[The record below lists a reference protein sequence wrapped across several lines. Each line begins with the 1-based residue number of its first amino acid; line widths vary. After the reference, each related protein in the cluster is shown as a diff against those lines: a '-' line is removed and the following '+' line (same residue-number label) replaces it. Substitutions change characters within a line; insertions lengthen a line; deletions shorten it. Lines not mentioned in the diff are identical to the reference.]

1 MNDNLADIFSF
12 LELVKA
18 HRRARRGKGG
28 KKEIIQCELDLAKQL
43 VDMRERTLSGKPLGR
58 YHSFRIFEP
67 KEREINAL
75 NYEGRVLQHCLCD
88 QALGPVI
95 EPRLIYDNAA
105 CRAGKGTHFA
115 VYRLSGF
122 LREHYRRCGQSGY
135 FLKCD
140 VRKYFA
146 SIDHAVL
153 KQKLA
158 KLPFSGEVRTLISA
172 VIDSFSDSP
181 GKGLPL
187 GNQSSQWF
195 ALYYLDS
202 LDRLIKEKLRIKHYV
217 RYMDDCIIV
226 HPDKRYLHECLQ
238 VLRSHVHSLALAF
251 NDKTQIVPLKKGVG
265 FLGFNFRLTSAGKVL
280 RTVRTGA
287 KHRHLRYVKRRRR
300 EAEAGRLEYGSLSES
315 LNSICAHLAHG
326 HAHYFSERLRAEAF
340 GLKPASAPS

>member
-1 MNDNLADIFSF
+1 MAIMEENLADIFSF

-28 KKEIIQCELDLAKQL
+28 KKEIILCELDLAKQL
-43 VDMRERTLSGKPLGR
+43 LDMRERTLAGKALGR

-88 QALGPVI
+88 QVLAPVI

-115 VYRLSGF
+115 IYRLSEF

-140 VRKYFA
+140 IRRYFA
-146 SIDHAVL
+146 CIDHDVL

-158 KLPFSGEVRTLISA
+158 RLPFSGEVRRLIDG
-172 VIDSFSDSP
+172 VIDSFRDSP

-202 LDRLIKEKLRIKHYV
+202 LDRLIKEKLGFKHYV

-226 HPDKRYLHECLQ
+226 HPDKRYLQECLDI
-238 VLRSHVHSLALAF
+238 LRAHVRSLALDF
-251 NDKTQIVPLKKGVG
+251 NGKTQIIALKKGVG
-265 FLGFNFRLTSAGKVL
+265 FLGFNIRLTETGKVL
-280 RTVRTGA
+280 RTVRAGA
-287 KHRHLRYVKRRRR
+287 KHRMLRYIQRRCR
-300 EAEAGRLEYGSLSES
+300 EAEAGRLDYELLSES

-326 HAHYFSERLRAEAF
+326 HAWYFSNRLQARVSS
-340 GLKPASAPS
+340 LRR